1 MGAIHSVPLGPPTGI
16 DPGSVLVGN
25 FTGQPGQLDMVTV
38 NAGSNDLTQYL
49 DINGGGDVA
58 QTIPS
63 DGAVPVAAVEGD
75 FGGGATDLL
84 VANNADGHLALFVG
98 GAGGLNLSS
107 TFEEAGL
114 ANPTALAVDS
124 SGSVFG
130 TSEGVAA
137 AVAVVLGLGPESP
150 STVTVGGGS
159 GPGSVG
165 LTAGPADQQVAL
177 LQPLSQASLAL
188 VATLLSVT
196 GEEPAGNGAG
206 SGTTGAA
213 ALPNQPQPE
222 SVEVS
227 QTDGGGTQGEA
238 SALEALV
245 TNLGQAVAAAVARF
259 VSGLDSALAKA
270 RVKAGRDRL
279 FVDPEGKTGTANPA
293 GAPDDGS
300 ARRPPPAGGVTPAVP
315 AKADLGDAS
324 TALGIIAD
332 AAPLPATAAQER
344 PPAAIPSPTPAGAER
359 LSPAQAPSWSG
370 RPRWAWS
377 P

>member
-1 MGAIHSVPLGPPTGI
+1 MIGKTEGDIVNCESGPGKLGSLSVSSYSPYAMGAIHSVPLGPPTGI
-16 DPGSVLVGN
+16 DPNSVLVGN

-38 NAGSNDLTQYL
+38 NSGSNDLTQYL
-49 DINGGGDVA
+49 DINGGGNVA

-63 DGAVPVAAVEGD
+63 GGAVPVAAVEGD
-75 FGGGATDLL
+75 FGGEATDLL

-130 TSEGVAA
+130 ASEGVAA

-150 STVTVGGGS
+150 SPVTVGGGT
-159 GPGSVG
+159 GTGSVA
-165 LTAGPADQQVAL
+165 LTAGQADQQVAL

-196 GEEPAGNGAG
+196 GEEPAGNDAG

-222 SVEVS
+222 NVEVS
-227 QTDGGGTQGEA
+227 QTDGGGPQGEA

-245 TNLGQAVAAAVARF
+245 TNLGQAIAAEVARF

-270 RVKAGRDRL
+270 RVKA
-279 FVDPEGKTGTANPA
+279 
-293 GAPDDGS
+293 
-300 ARRPPPAGGVTPAVP
+300 
-315 AKADLGDAS
+315 
-324 TALGIIAD
+324 
-332 AAPLPATAAQER
+332 
-344 PPAAIPSPTPAGAER
+344 
-359 LSPAQAPSWSG
+359 
-370 RPRWAWS
+370 
-377 P
+377 